1 VTESSG
7 TGHRKGLA
15 VLRRAAL
22 AANDHGIG
30 FMAAGVAFWSALA
43 LFPAVALLVWFAH
56 HLLGVADVRDAL
68 RTVTRVMP
76 DSVGDIVARAIQ
88 AASDANPAD
97 RGADLG
103 WPIGPAFG
111 LLVSL
116 WSVTVAMQALFHA
129 LDQTF
134 EAEERR
140 SWLRLTAVS
149 LAFSIGALVVMACA
163 LAATVAMTH
172 ALAPIDGALPGA
184 LARWATAFVAFLLM
198 VATLYRF
205 APSGGRE
212 GLPFVTVGGV
222 AAAVILVAECSLFSW
237 VVGHFATL
245 DVTYGSLSTVA
256 AFLLWLWVSV
266 VIVLAGAE
274 LDMAI
279 RHEIR
284 HRGAGSTRRR
294 GAAERSSGTDGTS

>member
-1 VTESSG
+1 MPG
-7 TGHRKGLA
+7 RRKVVA
-15 VLRRAAL
+15 VIRRAVL

-43 LFPAVALLVWFAH
+43 LFPAVALLVWLAH

-68 RTVTRVMP
+68 RTVTHVMP

-88 AASDANPAD
+88 AASDGNPAD

-103 WPIGPAFG
+103 WPVGPAFG

-149 LAFSIGALVVMACA
+149 LAFSVGALVVMACA

-172 ALAPIDGALPGA
+172 ALAPIDGALPGT
-184 LARWATAFVAFLLM
+184 LARWATAFVTFLLT
-198 VATLYRF
+198 VATLYRV

-222 AAAVILVAECSLFSW
+222 AAAAALVAECGLFSW
-237 VVGHFATL
+237 VVGHFSTL

-266 VIVLAGAE
+266 AIVLVGAE
-274 LDMAI
+274 LDVALY
-279 RHEIR
+279 
-284 HRGAGSTRRR
+284 RGTGLY
-294 GAAERSSGTDGTS
+294 GGRSRSGGMSRQSAR

>member
-1 VTESSG
+1 M
-7 TGHRKGLA
+7 
-15 VLRRAAL
+15 

-43 LFPAVALLVWFAH
+43 LFPAVALLIWLAH

-68 RTVTRVMP
+68 RTVTHVMP
-76 DSVGDIVARAIQ
+76 DSIGDIVARAIQ

-97 RGADLG
+97 RGADLL
-103 WPIGPAFG
+103 WPVGPAFG

-116 WSVTVAMQALFHA
+116 WSVTVAMQALVHA
-129 LDQTF
+129 LDRTF
-134 EAEERR
+134 ETEERR

-149 LAFSIGALVVMACA
+149 LAFSVGALVVMACS

-172 ALAPIDGALPGA
+172 ALAPVDGALPGA
-184 LARWATAFVAFLLM
+184 LARWGTAFFAFLLT
-198 VATLYRF
+198 VATLYRV

-212 GLPFVTVGGV
+212 GLPFVTVGGL
-222 AAAVILVAECSLFSW
+222 AAAAALVAECGLFSW

-266 VIVLAGAE
+266 AIVLAGAE
-274 LDMAI
+274 LDMALD
-279 RHEIR
+279 HETR
-284 HRGAGSTRRR
+284 LRRAGGIRRR
-294 GAAERSSGTDGTS
+294 GAAERLPSTDATP